1 MPVDE
6 VAKRKASNTL
16 PAPALAADEGFDGRD
31 LQGAPKNPKKKTRF
45 NRQHDL
51 DSGGH
56 GGDLDE
62 QNPEVLSEEEFWVG
76 LPTTPQDP
84 NIEGPGSD
92 PQDPFPRAEL
102 LLEEARALSQN
113 VGSLPA
119 NPVIPDSGARGFGG

>member
-6 VAKRKASNTL
+6 VAKGKVSNTL
-16 PAPALAADEGFDGRD
+16 PAPALAADESFDGRD
-31 LQGAPKNPKKKTRF
+31 VQGAPRSLKKKTRF

-51 DSGGH
+51 DSGEH

-62 QNPEVLSEEEFWVG
+62 QNPEELIGEEFWAG

-92 PQDPFPRAEL
+92 PQDPFSSAEL
-102 LLEEARALSQN
+102 LLEEARVLSQN

-119 NPVIPDSGARGFGG
+119 SPVIPDSGARGSGG